1 MILNACFTRHYE
13 GKNMTDSSNLPI
25 PVRAALRKLGQDI
38 SDARRRRRISTL
50 LMAERAGLSRAT
62 LSKIEKGDA
71 TVSLGGYAAVLF
83 VLGLTS
89 RLQDMADAAHD
100 LTGRELADE
109 ALPKRI
115 YGKRG
120 VKK

>member
-1 MILNACFTRHYE
+1 
-13 GKNMTDSSNLPI
+13 MTDSSNLPI

-83 VLGLTS
+83 VLGLTN

-120 VKK
+120 GKK

>member
-1 MILNACFTRHYE
+1 MA
-13 GKNMTDSSNLPI
+13 DSSNLPI
-25 PVRAALRKLGQDI
+25 PVRSALRKLGQDI

-83 VLGLTS
+83 VLGLTN

-115 YGKRG
+115 YSKRG
-120 VKK
+120 GKK